1 MAKKQ
6 TQNPPADGQTASA
19 YDDLFIQL
27 GLANLPVTDK
37 ERMAKQMQENIEGR
51 VMLRILSMLSD
62 EDKKLFDVCKT
73 DADISEF
80 FKAKKID
87 PGAIAIEEALAFREE
102 LIQDASYIAGKL
114 AQA

>member
-6 TQNPPADGQTASA
+6 TQTAQTSA

-27 GLANLPVTDK
+27 GLEKLPAADK
-37 ERMAKQMQENIEGR
+37 ERMAKQMQENVESRIT
-51 VMLRILSMLSD
+51 LRIMSMLSD
-62 EDKKLFDVCKT
+62 EDKKLFDACKT

-80 FKAKKID
+80 FKAKRID
-87 PGAIAIEEALAFREE
+87 PGAIAIEEALTFREE

-114 AQA
+114 AQV